1 MATLAV
7 IPARMGSSR
16 FPGKPLA
23 LLAGK
28 TLIQRVCERAA
39 GLAGVAALR
48 VATDHPEIL
57 AHVQSLG
64 FDARLTDGA
73 HPSGSDRVAE
83 AAADWTGHVLNL
95 QGDEPLF
102 DTHAVTAL
110 IARLEADDS
119 LAMGTVGV
127 PLRPTDLEAPD
138 RVKVLRAPDGLAR
151 DFRRQLD
158 GPPPPDCTLHLHA
171 GIYLYRAETL
181 ARFVALPPSPREIAE
196 RLEQL
201 RALEAGIP
209 IWVETG
215 EHWAPGVDTP
225 EDLKVVAKLLE
236 RA

>member
-1 MATLAV
+1 
-7 IPARMGSSR
+7 
-16 FPGKPLA
+16 
-23 LLAGK
+23 
-28 TLIQRVCERAA
+28 
-39 GLAGVAALR
+39 
-48 VATDHPEIL
+48 
-57 AHVQSLG
+57 
-64 FDARLTDGA
+64 
-73 HPSGSDRVAE
+73 
-83 AAADWTGHVLNL
+83 
-95 QGDEPLF
+95 
-102 DTHAVTAL
+102 
-110 IARLEADDS
+110 
-119 LAMGTVGV
+119 MGTVGV